1 MKVEYVL
8 QGDNL
13 CRREHGA
20 DQPIWIDLLDPTME
34 EEAEVVQ
41 AQQPLSMKDVEI
53 GAREDGNGGGGNNG
67 NGDGL
72 PFSKARC
79 IALVVTVTGAAFL
92 NVRFSIFLISEGT
105 ETAMFTPTRLIT
117 MYM

>member
-1 MKVEYVL
+1 
-8 QGDNL
+8 
-13 CRREHGA
+13 
-20 DQPIWIDLLDPTME
+20 ME